1 MVPVLVCNVPSS
13 FTAVCPPQVF
23 YQQYLQYL
31 AIRHKADDDE
41 MLPIMG
47 EVACVLM
54 VSLPNEHD
62 TLCDGCQLMCILI
75 CLVRAWSKLSRHS
88 WATQTKL
95 SCCVT
100 ASCSSPAPQS
110 STGTWWSLQR
120 SVITVCIRD
129 VHHTSCVWWITD
141 EGSR

>member
-1 MVPVLVCNVPSS
+1 MVPVLVSNVPSS

-75 CLVRAWSKLSRHS
+75 CLVRA
-88 WATQTKL
+88 
-95 SCCVT
+95 
-100 ASCSSPAPQS
+100 
-110 STGTWWSLQR
+110 
-120 SVITVCIRD
+120 
-129 VHHTSCVWWITD
+129 
-141 EGSR
+141 